1 MRCAVQRFKPVKP
14 SEIKITVREGDILLR
29 LSKEFDCSVSQF
41 AGANLDKIRDVNKI
55 YAGDTLQ
62 VPDIPSSRH
71 RLEQQ
76 SRPVVLAARRLYVE
90 DDDYDYRARPEADSR
105 SYAADNPRY
114 TQSVDASGSQF
125 SLPDILGSPREFA
138 VYTAAVAV
146 LSAAV
151 IATLKS
157 VWGESKERS
166 SQSAVPTGTM
176 DTSSQGGRS
185 RDTAVA
191 ALPSGSQ
198 AVAALPRSPVVAAL
212 SPPTSTSSTSAPTS
226 SWAAPRAPPPPKPSR
241 APGWSLNLGQK
252 TPAKTEAGKAS
263 PPSPPSTQERAF
275 AKPEAAKAAPRA
287 PPPPKPSRSPGWS
300 LIFGQK
306 TPAKTEAG
314 KASSPSPP
322 PTQERAPAKPEAAKA
337 APRAPLPPKPSRPPG
352 WSLIFGQKTPAKT
365 EASKASPPSPPP
377 TMQRAP
383 AKQEAAKAAPRAP
396 PPPKPSRPPGWSL
409 NFGQKPPAKIEAAKA
424 SSPSSPP
431 TMQREG
437 KEVGSPGVTTD
448 VYGQPLDQSKGRK
461 VQMTNGSPG
470 YGMPPPPSLL
480 AATGPSPSPALSSAV
495 NADAPR
501 SQQVEAGKKP
511 VEAEKEQKQGQP
523 FFPTTDVKPF
533 VEEAKKLESG
543 SSPAKGSFTV
553 AKADAAPATK
563 EPLAQMKK
571 QENERNGFF
580 PAWASGAASKAAT
593 SASNLGT
600 WGVVQAS
607 RRDKQAIVEAD
618 TSSALPS
625 QGPSELAQSV
635 DEKQLV
641 SAARRGSEQ
650 AKAALRTAQDP
661 TQGNALAG
669 ASTEDKGGAAS
680 MGGEKRRDHLT
691 KALQAV
697 MPAVAIGAGA
707 AGVVGGVDGYFEM
720 VGLAATTTFITY
732 DLIWA
737 SSRDRL
743 INQVKGITDH
753 RKLGKF
759 LRDRNIVQDQC

>member
-1 MRCAVQRFKPVKP
+1 MRCALQRFKPVKP

-76 SRPVVLAARRLYVE
+76 SRPVVLAARKLYVE
-90 DDDYDYRARPEADSR
+90 DDDYDYRARSEADSR
-105 SYAADNPRY
+105 SYAADNARY
-114 TQSVDASGSQF
+114 TQSVDVRGSQF
-125 SLPDILGSPREFA
+125 SLPEVLGSPREFA

-157 VWGESKERS
+157 VWGEPKERS
-166 SQSAVPTGTM
+166 SQSSAPTATM
-176 DTSSQGGRS
+176 DSSSQAARS

-191 ALPSGSQ
+191 ALP
-198 AVAALPRSPVVAAL
+198 APSPVVAAL
-212 SPPTSTSSTSAPTS
+212 SPSTSTSPASAPMS
-226 SWAAPRAPPPPKPSR
+226 SRAAPQAPPPPKPSR
-241 APGWSLNLGQK
+241 APGWSLN
-252 TPAKTEAGKAS
+252 
-263 PPSPPSTQERAF
+263 
-275 AKPEAAKAAPRA
+275 
-287 PPPPKPSRSPGWS
+287 
-300 LIFGQK
+300 FGQK
-306 TPAKTEAG
+306 TPAKTEAA
-314 KASSPSPP
+314 KASPPSPP

-337 APRAPLPPKPSRPPG
+337 AA
-352 WSLIFGQKTPAKT
+352 
-365 EASKASPPSPPP
+365 
-377 TMQRAP
+377 
-383 AKQEAAKAAPRAP
+383 RAP

-409 NFGQKPPAKIEAAKA
+409 NFGQKPPAKTEAAKA

-437 KEVGSPGVTTD
+437 KEEGSPGVTAD
-448 VYGQPLDQSKGRK
+448 IYGQPLDQSKGRK

-470 YGMPPPPSLL
+470 YGTPPPPSLL
-480 AATGPSPSPALSSAV
+480 AATAPSPSPALSSAV

-511 VEAEKEQKQGQP
+511 AEAEKKQKQVQP
-523 FFPTTDVKPF
+523 YFPSTDVKPF

-543 SSPAKGSFTV
+543 SSQ
-553 AKADAAPATK
+553 DATK
-563 EPLAQMKK
+563 EPQAQTKK
-571 QENERNGFF
+571 QENGRNGFF
-580 PAWASGAASKAAT
+580 PAWARGAATKAAT

-607 RRDKQAIVEAD
+607 RKDKQALVEAD
-618 TSSALPS
+618 TSSALPG
-625 QGPSELAQSV
+625 QGPSELAQSA
-635 DEKQLV
+635 DEKQVV

-650 AKAALRTAQDP
+650 AMAALRTAQDP
-661 TQGNALAG
+661 VQGNALAG
-669 ASTEDKGGAAS
+669 ASMEDKGGAVS
-680 MGGEKRRDHLT
+680 QGGEKRRDHLT

-737 SSRDRL
+737 SSRDQL

>member
-41 AGANLDKIRDVNKI
+41 AGANLDKIQDVNKI

-76 SRPVVLAARRLYVE
+76 SRPVVLAARKLYVE

-105 SYAADNPRY
+105 SYAAGNPRY
-114 TQSVDASGSQF
+114 TQRVDASGSQF

-157 VWGESKERS
+157 VWGEPKERS
-166 SQSAVPTGTM
+166 SQRSAPTGTT
-176 DTSSQGGRS
+176 DTSSQAARS
-185 RDTAVA
+185 RDTAAA
-191 ALPSGSQ
+191 ALPAGSQ
-198 AVAALPRSPVVAAL
+198 AVAARPPSPVVAAL
-212 SPPTSTSSTSAPTS
+212 SPPTSASPASAPTS
-226 SWAAPRAPPPPKPSR
+226 SRAAPRAPPPPKPSR
-241 APGWSLNLGQK
+241 APGWSLNFGQRP
-252 TPAKTEAGKAS
+252 PAKTEAAKAS
-263 PPSPPSTQERAF
+263 P
-275 AKPEAAKAAPRA
+275 
-287 PPPPKPSRSPGWS
+287 
-300 LIFGQK
+300 
-306 TPAKTEAG
+306 
-314 KASSPSPP
+314 PSPP

-337 APRAPLPPKPSRPPG
+337 APRAPPPKPSR
-352 WSLIFGQKTPAKT
+352 A
-365 EASKASPPSPPP
+365 
-377 TMQRAP
+377 
-383 AKQEAAKAAPRAP
+383 
-396 PPPKPSRPPGWSL
+396 PGWSL
-409 NFGQKPPAKIEAAKA
+409 NFGQKQPAKTEAAKVSLP
-424 SSPSSPP
+424 SSPS

-437 KEVGSPGVTTD
+437 KEEGSPGVTAD
-448 VYGQPLDQSKGRK
+448 IYGQPLDQSKGRK

-470 YGMPPPPSLL
+470 YGTPPPPSLL
-480 AATGPSPSPALSSAV
+480 AATAPSPSPALSTAV

-511 VEAEKEQKQGQP
+511 AEAEKEQKQVQP
-523 FFPTTDVKPF
+523 FFPSTDVKPF

-543 SSPAKGSFTV
+543 SSPAKGSSTV
-553 AKADAAPATK
+553 SKADAGPAIK
-563 EPLAQMKK
+563 EPQAQTKK
-571 QENERNGFF
+571 QENGRNGFF
-580 PAWASGAASKAAT
+580 PAWARGAASKAAT

-607 RRDKQAIVEAD
+607 RKDKQTLVEAD
-618 TSSALPS
+618 TSSALPG
-625 QGPSELAQSV
+625 QGPSELAQSA
-635 DEKQLV
+635 DKNQLV
-641 SAARRGSEQ
+641 SAARSGSEQ

-661 TQGNALAG
+661 VQGNALAG
-669 ASTEDKGGAAS
+669 VSTEDKGGAVGQ
-680 MGGEKRRDHLT
+680 GGEKRRDHLT

-743 INQVKGITDH
+743 VNQVKGITDH